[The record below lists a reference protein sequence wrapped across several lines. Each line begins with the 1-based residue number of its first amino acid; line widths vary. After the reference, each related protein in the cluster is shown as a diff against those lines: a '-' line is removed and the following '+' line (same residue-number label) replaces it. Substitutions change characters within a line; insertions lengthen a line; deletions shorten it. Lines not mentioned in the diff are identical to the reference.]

1 MNIESAVCF
10 KYAPVTS
17 AECLK
22 IRALLIS
29 HCSAGR
35 SVIDPRA
42 RRSLMIGWGSG
53 SKPLCN
59 EPLIYR
65 RAASRGTT
73 EWDLLSFRSESG
85 DDVETSS
92 TSKGVFRGCRRGD
105 ETERA
110 RTNKHTATANELAR
124 TWRQIRWSHPAAGC
138 YSYYLKQ
145 EEHLIASTS
154 TSVPSAT
161 QTRSHNA
168 VRQMSAVLRTTASGI
183 QCPGDALKL
192 LITFAM
198 VNLIVQNTNKIENVR
213 REWNEKH
220 PDAMKSWKPTDE
232 KEIYAFIGLLLISGV
247 FKSSDESVSDLWSLN
262 NGRPIF
268 QTPSAFLTVDEQ
280 LVSTRARSSLRQY
293 MPCKPGKYGIKI
305 LWCCDAETS
314 YPLAGEICA
323 GKQPGKTG
331 RMNVANLG
339 KRSVRPWCGKGRNIT
354 MDNFFTSIPLAEDLL
369 VEKTTIVGT
378 LRRNKKEV
386 PSEIIQA
393 KS

>member
-1 MNIESAVCF
+1 M
-10 KYAPVTS
+10 TTRRRD
-17 AECLK
+17 
-22 IRALLIS
+22 RA
-29 HCSAGR
+29 
-35 SVIDPRA
+35 
-42 RRSLMIGWGSG
+42 
-53 SKPLCN
+53 
-59 EPLIYR
+59 
-65 RAASRGTT
+65 
-73 EWDLLSFRSESG
+73 SE
-85 DDVETSS
+85 
-92 TSKGVFRGCRRGD
+92 
-105 ETERA
+105 
-110 RTNKHTATANELAR
+110 NELAR

-138 YSYYLKQ
+138 YSCIFTEPSSDDFDENVSDYLKQ

-154 TSVPSAT
+154 TSGELSVAAADSKEFTCKSGRVWTTSVPSAT

-247 FKSSDESVSDLWSLN
+247 FKSSDKSVSDLWSLN

-268 QTPSAFLTVDEQ
+268 QTVMTENRFKDLLKFCRFDDNSTRAARLKCDKPAAFRNMWTLFQTNLKNICTPSAFLTVDEQ

-354 MDNFFTSIPLAEDLL
+354 MDYHWRKIC
-369 VEKTTIVGT
+369 
-378 LRRNKKEV
+378 
-386 PSEIIQA
+386 
-393 KS
+393 

>member
-1 MNIESAVCF
+1 MSTRRRDRASENEQAHSDGER
-10 KYAPVTS
+10 TS
-17 AECLK
+17 ADLE
-22 IRALLIS
+22 A
-29 HCSAGR
+29 
-35 SVIDPRA
+35 DP
-42 RRSLMIGWGSG
+42 LVPPGSG
-53 SKPLCN
+53 LLQLYFYGTVAAADSKEFTCK
-59 EPLIYR
+59 
-65 RAASRGTT
+65 
-73 EWDLLSFRSESG
+73 SG
-85 DDVETSS
+85 RVWT
-92 TSKGVFRGCRRGD
+92 
-105 ETERA
+105 
-110 RTNKHTATANELAR
+110 
-124 TWRQIRWSHPAAGC
+124 
-138 YSYYLKQ
+138 
-145 EEHLIASTS
+145 

-280 LVSTRARSSLRQY
+280 LVSTRARSSLRQS

-314 YPLAGEICA
+314 YPLDGEICA

-331 RMNVANLG
+331 RMNVANLV
-339 KRSVRPWCGKGRNIT
+339 KRSVRPWCGKGRNIM

-369 VEKTTIVGT
+369 AEKTTIVGT

>member
-1 MNIESAVCF
+1 MSTRRRDRASENEQAHSDGER
-10 KYAPVTS
+10 TS
-17 AECLK
+17 ADLE
-22 IRALLIS
+22 A
-29 HCSAGR
+29 
-35 SVIDPRA
+35 DPLVPTRQ
-42 RRSLMIGWGSG
+42 R
-53 SKPLCN
+53 N
-59 EPLIYR
+59 EN
-65 RAASRGTT
+65 S
-73 EWDLLSFRSESG
+73 SS
-85 DDVETSS
+85 DD
-92 TSKGVFRGCRRGD
+92 FD
-105 ETERA
+105 E
-110 RTNKHTATANELAR
+110 NV
-124 TWRQIRWSHPAAGC
+124 SD
-138 YSYYLKQ
+138 YLKR

-154 TSVPSAT
+154 TSGELSVAAADSKEFTCKSGRVWTTSVPSAT

-268 QTPSAFLTVDEQ
+268 QTVMTENRFKDLLRFCRFDDNSTRAARLKCDKLAAFRNIRQSAFLTVDEQ

-369 VEKTTIVGT
+369 VKKTTIVGT